1 MFEKIKLNKII
12 KKIKN
17 TNDIVKIEQ
26 LYNGLK
32 DELKNNI
39 ELCDL
44 IFQKDNK
51 LLKILPLKYQ
61 LDKIKNEILLSSVL
75 PNMSNAALSEFLSSN
90 IFNTDILREY
100 INCVPDFVKEY
111 LLDNLNLLYDVSLSK
126 YAKEIILEFFNKNNL
141 LDKIITRN
149 EILNNNELVNKILDK
164 NNKLIEL
171 VPSDI
176 KVNYCLSKVNWISGN
191 VEYLNL
197 FHYLNSI
204 EKEYVFF
211 EIINRKKNNISDNE
225 LKSLINEMDIELQK
239 KIFLINFD
247 FIKYCNKEIQLEL
260 FNNDNTLIK
269 YLDENTRIEALN
281 KVPNAIYDMKENIT
295 SYNMSFKDLKNINMS
310 NISISEIIKSP
321 IYNAKGS
328 MLKIESEG
336 GEYDMLFGI
345 NQYTKSQYDFF
356 QKMSDIQIARL
367 CMFDVNYILP
377 IANVNKDNILNA
389 KSRIKNIFKL
399 MYGEDIQKKYSD
411 LIDDIFDN
419 YHFDCLDN
427 PNCILDSLKIV
438 FNKDIIKNNS
448 LEVVNKYVIDNISNV
463 PNKELFNT
471 IIKNAYGNVASEILK
486 FRVNLNEHNIN
497 SLEIFNPL
505 IVSKF
510 GIGFIH
516 DLISY
521 NISNMSYFLSLTK
534 DSKKLSNL
542 FDLYE
547 LESNIYGKN
556 ISTFQRTLN
565 DFDKM
570 EELLND
576 IGNKELNEFEL
587 DSIFSL
593 IVDRNYGGITRKE
606 QLINYEDIV
615 RDKLFSEIINIGD
628 IDYIKEKICNAIF
641 GISYNY
647 VNNKERN
654 DETAYSCLN
663 LYNSSD
669 AYNNDLLSMNEKI
682 MLDFLDIL
690 IQEDDKKCVIEL
702 INNLFYEK
710 NVLGSRDF
718 VSAFYKIKNNQEQLL
733 NDNLISIS
741 KLESELE
748 SKNHKVIK
756 IYKNEVPIY
765 ILNGV
770 EFGMLRHNIG
780 NTNNKYIGNKIN
792 DDNSLENISKFEE
805 QFGSST
811 ISMWYT
817 SNNNKYNGKDDNLE
831 CTLGFGYSK
840 IPSNSIVG
848 MDVGNGKSD
857 ISTDHA
863 SKLTTSFTKNGS
875 INFDNIHNSS
885 KREEVSM
892 YRRLKNQELITNEN
906 LGGRFDFDYFCGNI
920 YVSNLEKLEELDLNG
935 NGFDIYAEAKK
946 RHIPIILIN
955 EYAYM
960 NNRDYSKESEKEKGV
975 SK

>member
-176 KVNYCLSKVNWISGN
+176 KVNYCLSKVSWINGDI
-191 VEYLNL
+191 EYLNL

-239 KIFLINFD
+239 KIVLINFD

-377 IANVNKDNILNA
+377 IANANKDNILNA

-486 FRVNLNEHNIN
+486 SRVNLNEHNIN

-576 IGNKELNEFEL
+576 IGNKELSEFEL

-892 YRRLKNQELITNEN
+892 YRRLRNQELITNEN

-946 RHIPIILIN
+946 RHISIILIN

>member
-197 FHYLNSI
+197 FHYLNSK

-211 EIINRKKNNISDNE
+211 EIINRKKNNISENE
-225 LKSLINEMDIELQK
+225 LKSLINEMNIELQK
-239 KIFLINFD
+239 KIVLINFD

-295 SYNMSFKDLKNINMS
+295 SYKISFKDLESMNLNDININ
-310 NISISEIIKSP
+310 EIIKSP
-321 IYNAKGS
+321 IFNAKGS
-328 MLKIESEG
+328 MLKIESEQ

-377 IANVNKDNILNA
+377 IVNVNKDNILNA

-486 FRVNLNEHNIN
+486 SRVNLNEHNIN

-576 IGNKELNEFEL
+576 IGNKELSEFEL

-817 SNNNKYNGKDDNLE
+817 SNNNKYNDKDDNLE

-892 YRRLKNQELITNEN
+892 YRRLRNQELITNEN

-960 NNRDYSKESEKEKGV
+960 NNRDYSKEREKEKGV

>member
-197 FHYLNSI
+197 FHYLNSK

-239 KIFLINFD
+239 KIVLINFD

-377 IANVNKDNILNA
+377 IVNVNKDNILNA

-486 FRVNLNEHNIN
+486 SRVNLNEHNIN

-576 IGNKELNEFEL
+576 IGNKELSEFEL

-669 AYNNDLLSMNEKI
+669 AYNNDLFSMNEKI

-702 INNLFYEK
+702 INNLFHEK

-892 YRRLKNQELITNEN
+892 YRRLRNQELITNEN

-920 YVSNLEKLEELDLNG
+920 YVSNLEKLEELNLNG

-946 RHIPIILIN
+946 RHISIILIN

>member
-176 KVNYCLSKVNWISGN
+176 KVNYCLSKVSWINGDI
-191 VEYLNL
+191 EYLNL

-239 KIFLINFD
+239 KIVLINFD

-345 NQYTKSQYDFF
+345 NQYTESQYDFF

-486 FRVNLNEHNIN
+486 SRVNLNEHNIN

-576 IGNKELNEFEL
+576 IGNKELSEFEL

-817 SNNNKYNGKDDNLE
+817 SNNNKYNDKDDNLE

-892 YRRLKNQELITNEN
+892 YRRLRNQELITNEN

-946 RHIPIILIN
+946 RHISIILIN

>member
-176 KVNYCLSKVNWISGN
+176 KVNYCLSKVSWINGDI
-191 VEYLNL
+191 EYLNL

-239 KIFLINFD
+239 KIVLINFD

-295 SYNMSFKDLKNINMS
+295 SYNMSFKDLESMNLND
-310 NISISEIIKSP
+310 ISINEIIKSP
-321 IYNAKGS
+321 IFNAKGS

-486 FRVNLNEHNIN
+486 SRVNLNEHNIN

-576 IGNKELNEFEL
+576 IGNKELSEFEL

-702 INNLFYEK
+702 INNLFHEK

-817 SNNNKYNGKDDNLE
+817 SNNNKYNDKDDNLE

-892 YRRLKNQELITNEN
+892 YRRLRNQELITNEN

>member
-164 NNKLIEL
+164 NNKLIEI

-176 KVNYCLSKVNWISGN
+176 KVNYCLSKVSWINGN
-191 VEYLNL
+191 IEYLNL
-197 FHYLNSI
+197 FHYLNSK

-239 KIFLINFD
+239 KIVLINFD

-377 IANVNKDNILNA
+377 IANVNKDNILNV

-486 FRVNLNEHNIN
+486 SRVNLNEHNIN

-570 EELLND
+570 EELFND
-576 IGNKELNEFEL
+576 IGNKELSEFEL

-682 MLDFLDIL
+682 ILDFLDIL

-817 SNNNKYNGKDDNLE
+817 SNNNKYNDKDDNLE

-875 INFDNIHNSS
+875 INFDNIHNSN

-892 YRRLKNQELITNEN
+892 YRRLRNQELITNEN